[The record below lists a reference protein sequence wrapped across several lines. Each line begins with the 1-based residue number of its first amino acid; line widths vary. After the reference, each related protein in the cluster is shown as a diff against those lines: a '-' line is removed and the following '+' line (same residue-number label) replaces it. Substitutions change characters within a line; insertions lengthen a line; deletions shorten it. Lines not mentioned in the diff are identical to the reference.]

1 VIIIGRVEVLKKI
14 KSYFRFKF
22 DQCVQCLRNMEFF
35 VIISLFM
42 LINNQF
48 AEEETD
54 PYRRPTKYNMRLALS
69 WLVQGCQPGDSLVF
83 HFSGHGS
90 QQKDQNGDELD
101 GYDET
106 LCPTDF
112 ETQGMIVDDEINEII
127 VKPLSHGV
135 KLHAIID
142 ACHSGTVL
150 DLPFLCRM
158 DRFVFSRSFLTKN
171 VA

>member
-1 VIIIGRVEVLKKI
+1 
-14 KSYFRFKF
+14 
-22 DQCVQCLRNMEFF
+22 
-35 VIISLFM
+35 
-42 LINNQF
+42 
-48 AEEETD
+48 
-54 PYRRPTKYNMRLALS
+54 MRLALS

-90 QQKDQNGDELD
+90 QQKDYNGDELD

-112 ETQGMIVDDEINEII
+112 ETQGMIVDDEINAVI
-127 VKPLSHGV
+127 VKPISHGV

-158 DRFVFSRSFLTKN
+158 DRFVLSLSFLTKS

>member
-1 VIIIGRVEVLKKI
+1 
-14 KSYFRFKF
+14 
-22 DQCVQCLRNMEFF
+22 

-48 AEEETD
+48 AEEESD
-54 PYRRPTKYNMRLALS
+54 PYRRPTKSNMRLALS

-90 QQKDQNGDELD
+90 QQKDYNGDELD

-112 ETQGMIVDDEINEII
+112 ETQGMIVDDEINAVI
-127 VKPLSHGV
+127 VKPISHGV

-158 DRFVFSRSFLTKN
+158 DRFVLSLSFLTKS

>member
-1 VIIIGRVEVLKKI
+1 
-14 KSYFRFKF
+14 
-22 DQCVQCLRNMEFF
+22 MEFS

-48 AEEETD
+48 AEEESD
-54 PYRRPTKYNMRLALS
+54 PYRRPTKSNMRLALS

-90 QQKDQNGDELD
+90 QQKDYNGDELD

-112 ETQGMIVDDEINEII
+112 ETQGMIVDDEINAVI
-127 VKPLSHGV
+127 VKPISHGV

-158 DRFVFSRSFLTKN
+158 DRFVLSLSFLTKS